1 MNILRNVAAL
11 ATVLLLSNSL
21 MAQAATSV
29 ADGDFM
35 NSNGKIYV
43 VVAVIVIIVIALF
56 AYLFYLDRKI
66 GKMEKDHDQ
75 H

>member
-1 MNILRNVAAL
+1 MNMLRNIVAL

-21 MAQAATSV
+21 MAQATTA
-29 ADGDFM
+29 ADNDFM

-56 AYLFYLDRKI
+56 AYLYYLDRKI